1 MPKQS
6 EGVLDRQK
14 PTEAPEAAAAQ
25 PESRDNTSPPDGAD
39 FAVDVDR
46 FVAGRIR
53 HRRRELAMNQRDFAK
68 ALGVSLQQVHK
79 YETGAN
85 RVSAGRLFVMAETL
99 GVRVDYF
106 YPSAALTAV
115 AEERQRQELD
125 VSRLAAAISDPT
137 HCEILR
143 GLCHVFLRA
152 ETGEKPTAVPRADA
166 SATAPAA
173 REQAEPSAAYRP

>member
-6 EGVLDRQK
+6 EGVLDRHK
-14 PTEAPEAAAAQ
+14 PTETPEAATQAK
-25 PESRDNTSPPDGAD
+25 PRDSEAPSGGAD

-106 YPSAALTAV
+106 YPSAALSPV
-115 AEERQRQELD
+115 AEDRQRQEPD

-143 GLCHVFLRA
+143 GLCQVFLRA
-152 ETGEKPTAVPRADA
+152 ETGETPAPAPKPQT
-166 SATAPAA
+166 SAPAA
-173 REQAEPSAAYRP
+173 ASR